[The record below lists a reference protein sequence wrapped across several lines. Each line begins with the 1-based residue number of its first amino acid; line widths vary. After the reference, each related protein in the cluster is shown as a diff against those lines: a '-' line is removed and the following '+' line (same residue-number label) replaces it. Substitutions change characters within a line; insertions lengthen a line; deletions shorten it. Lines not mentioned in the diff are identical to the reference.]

1 MKKITLV
8 LLGIL
13 FLVVMTSCGK
23 NKVSITAENVT
34 TNSIVIKE
42 DNTVQSSIVEDFDKE
57 YYSQEELET
66 FINEEVTDYNEKYG
80 EDQVKMHSIHVAD
93 KKASVVF
100 NYNDIDDFSIF
111 NGISAKLL
119 TASQALQ
126 EDSIPTSLEFVEVKS
141 GDSVSRETAFSKED
155 ATVLIIQEPLEII
168 IDGTILYYS
177 NAQKV
182 DKKVLQ
188 ASGDNTTVVVF
199 AKKK

>member
-8 LLGIL
+8 LLGTLI
-13 FLVVMTSCGK
+13 LVVMTGCGK
-23 NKVSITAENVT
+23 NKVSITAEDVT
-34 TNSIVIKE
+34 TNTIVIKE

-66 FINEEVTDYNEKYG
+66 FIKEEVTDYNEKNG
-80 EDQVKMHSIHVAD
+80 EDQIKMHSIHVAD

-100 NYNDIDDFSIF
+100 NYNDIDDYSIF

-119 TASQALQ
+119 TTSQALQ
-126 EDSIPTSLEFVEVKS
+126 ENSILTLSEFVEVKS
-141 GDSVSRETAFSKED
+141 GDTVSRETALNNED
-155 ATVLIIQEPLEII
+155 ATVLIIQEPLEIK

-177 NAQKV
+177 SAEKV
-182 DKKVLQ
+182 DKNVLQ
-188 ASGDNTTVVVF
+188 ASGENITVVVF

>member
-13 FLVVMTSCGK
+13 ILVVMTGCGK
-23 NKVSITAENVT
+23 NKVSITAEDVT
-34 TNSIVIKE
+34 TNTIVIKE

-66 FINEEVTDYNEKYG
+66 FIKEEVTDYNEKNG
-80 EDQVKMHSIHVAD
+80 EDQIKMHSIHVAD

-100 NYNDIDDFSIF
+100 NYNDIDDYSIF

-119 TASQALQ
+119 TTSQALQ
-126 EDSIPTSLEFVEVKS
+126 ENSILTLSEFVEVKS
-141 GDSVSRETAFSKED
+141 GDTVSRETALNNED
-155 ATVLIIQEPLEII
+155 ATVLIIQEPLEIK

-177 NAQKV
+177 SAEKV
-182 DKKVLQ
+182 DKNVLQ
-188 ASGDNTTVVVF
+188 ASGENITVVVF

>member
-13 FLVVMTSCGK
+13 FIVVMTGCGK
-23 NKVSITAENVT
+23 NKVSITAEDVT
-34 TNSIVIKE
+34 TNTIVIKE

-57 YYSQEELET
+57 YYNQEELET
-66 FINEEVTDYNEKYG
+66 FIKDEVTDYNEKNG
-80 EDQVKMHSIHVAD
+80 EDQVKMHSIHVAN

-100 NYNDIDDFSIF
+100 NYNDIDDYSIF

-119 TASQALQ
+119 TTSQALQ
-126 EDSIPTSLEFVEVKS
+126 EDSILTLSEFVEVKS
-141 GDSVSRETAFSKED
+141 GDTVSRETAFSMEA
-155 ATVLIIQEPLEII
+155 ATVLIIQEPLEIK

-177 NAQKV
+177 NAEKV
-182 DKKVLQ
+182 DKNVLQ
-188 ASGDNTTVVVF
+188 ANGDNITVVVF